1 MSTTFR
7 RQLTAMICLLL
18 GAILLLGVSFWVLF
32 NRYAAEEK
40 ESSLNATADS
50 VEALVQAYSA
60 NYPYNWDFR
69 INLSVAA
76 AASENDILICS
87 LDGTVHIC
95 SGQIQSCKHVGETI
109 GGRRAQLVRRD
120 GSQRADAEVSRIY
133 EESRIAVARLITA
146 EDGTEL
152 CIAVVSLEQASLSEL
167 TGRTL
172 RIFIVTALLVI
183 LIMIL
188 AIPFFT
194 RRETRPIR
202 DMAAAAR
209 LIARGNYKV
218 RVPTGHQNGEIE
230 ELAVAFNN
238 MSQALESSDTVRQ
251 EFVANVSHELK
262 TPMTTIAGYLDG
274 MLDGT
279 IPRERHPY
287 YMELVAREARRLS
300 RLVRNMLDVARLQD
314 QGIPPEK
321 MTDFDIC
328 ELAGQTL
335 LSFEQ
340 RITQKGLNVEFD
352 MPDYGVTVHALM
364 DAIGQVVYNLM
375 DNAVKFADEG
385 GSLWVRVVPQGMKC
399 IVTVGNTG
407 PTIAP
412 QELPLLFDRFHKTDK
427 SRSGDRDGAGLGLYI
442 VKNLVHAHSED
453 VYVASREGR
462 TEFTFTL
469 PIAK

>member
-1 MSTTFR
+1 MRTTFR
-7 RQLTAMICLLL
+7 RQLTTMICLLL
-18 GAILLLGVSFWVLF
+18 GAVILIGVSFWILF
-32 NRYAAEEK
+32 TRYAAQEK

-50 VEALVQAYSA
+50 VESLVQAYSA

-76 AASENDILICS
+76 DSSGNDVLICS
-87 LDGTVHIC
+87 IDGTTHIC
-95 SGQIQSCKHVGETI
+95 SGQIQSCKHTGQSL
-109 GGRRAQLVRRD
+109 GSRAAQQIRRD
-120 GSQRADAEVSRIY
+120 GSLRVDNEVSRIY
-133 EESRIAVARLITA
+133 NESRLAVARLIVA

-152 CIAVVSLEQASLSEL
+152 CIAVVSMERASLSEL
-167 TGRTL
+167 TGQTL
-172 RIFIVTALLVI
+172 RIFIVTALLVL
-183 LIMIL
+183 LIMLL
-188 AIPFFT
+188 AIPYLT
-194 RRETRPIR
+194 SRETRPIR

-209 LIARGNYKV
+209 LIARGNYQV
-218 RVPTGHQNGEIE
+218 RVPTGHQNAEIE

-238 MSQALESSDTVRQ
+238 MSQALESSDRVRQ

-262 TPMTTIAGYLDG
+262 TPMTNIAGYLDG

-340 RITQKGLNVEFD
+340 RITAKNLNVDFD
-352 MPDYGVTVHALM
+352 MPDYGVTVHAQT
-364 DAIGQVVYNLM
+364 DAVQQVVYNLM

-385 GSLWVRVVPQGMKC
+385 GELWVRVVPRGMKC

-407 PTIAP
+407 STIAP
-412 QELPLLFDRFHKTDK
+412 EELPLLFDRFHKTDK

-442 VKNLVHAHSED
+442 VKTLVHAHAED
-453 VYVASREGR
+453 VYVTSREGR
-462 TEFTFTL
+462 TEFSFTM
-469 PIAK
+469 PIGK

>member
-1 MSTTFR
+1 MNTTFR

-18 GAILLLGVSFWVLF
+18 GAITLIGISFWVLF
-32 NRYAAEEK
+32 TRYAAREK

-50 VEALVQAYSA
+50 VEELVQAYAS

-69 INLSVAA
+69 INLSVAS

-95 SGQIQSCKHVGETI
+95 SGQIQSCKHTGSSIGE
-109 GGRRAQLVRRD
+109 RQARMVRRE
-120 GSQRADAEVSRIY
+120 GSLRVDSEVSEIY
-133 EESRIAVARLITA
+133 NESRLAVARLICA
-146 EDGTEL
+146 SDGTEL
-152 CIAVVSLEQASLSEL
+152 CIAVVSLERSSLSEL
-167 TGRTL
+167 TGQTI
-172 RIFIVTALLVI
+172 RIFMITAILVLLV
-183 LIMIL
+183 MIL

-194 RRETRPIR
+194 KRETRPIR
-202 DMAAAAR
+202 EMAAAAR

-218 RVPTGHQNGEIE
+218 RVPVGHQNAEIE

-238 MSQALESSDTVRQ
+238 MSQALERSDTVRQ

-279 IPRERHPY
+279 IPTERHPY

-321 MTDFDIC
+321 FSSFDVC

-364 DAIGQVVYNLM
+364 DAVQQVVYNLM
-375 DNAVKFADEG
+375 DNAVKFADED
-385 GSLWVRVVPQGMKC
+385 GSLWIRILPQGTKC

-407 PTIAP
+407 PTIPPA
-412 QELPLLFDRFHKTDK
+412 ELPLLFDRFHKTDK
-427 SRSGDRDGAGLGLYI
+427 SRSGDREGAGLGLYI
-442 VKNLVHAHSED
+442 VKTLVHAHQED
-453 VYVASREGR
+453 VYVVSRDGR

-469 PIAK
+469 AIGK